1 VIHLALLIVKLLFIN
16 QTEREWCFYI
26 YIYSN

>member
-1 VIHLALLIVKLLFIN
+1 VKLLFIN
-16 QTEREWCFYI
+16 QTEREWCFYM